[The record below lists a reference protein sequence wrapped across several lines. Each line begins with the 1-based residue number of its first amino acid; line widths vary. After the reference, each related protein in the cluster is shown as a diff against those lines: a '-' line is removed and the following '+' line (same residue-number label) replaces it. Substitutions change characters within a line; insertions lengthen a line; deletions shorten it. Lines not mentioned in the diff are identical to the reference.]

1 MGLINSITNEITM
14 ISGYLKDDLI
24 KQNISV
30 LMPKI
35 IADLHNEILINDLNS
50 QYQKYFHDKSNC
62 YFC

>member
-50 QYQKYFHDKSNC
+50 Q
-62 YFC
+62 